1 MAHYGVS
8 EAKFECKAEPF
19 YSAKIGE
26 WTLIE
31 EFFQLEKAQ
40 REAVKYSRKFG
51 PNILVR
57 LERYSDKRRWFYRY
71 GRPFNPM
78 SLASYT
84 AGERAHVPQLPFDR

>member
-8 EAKFECKAEPF
+8 EAKFSDGKV
-19 YSAKIGE
+19 GE
-26 WTLIE
+26 FKPVE
-31 EFFQLEKAQ
+31 EFYQLDKAQ

-51 PNILVR
+51 PGILVR
-57 LERYSDKRRWFYRY
+57 LERYSDRRRWFYRY

-84 AGERAHVPQLPFDR
+84 ATERAHVPQLPFNR